1 MFRICHAGVM
11 DIYIYMW
18 GDTAGTSVRGAGAHK
33 THRLAS
39 HPFEECEASRCYMT

>member
-11 DIYIYMW
+11 DIYICG
-18 GDTAGTSVRGAGAHK
+18 GDTAGTSVRGAGAYK
-33 THRLAS
+33 PHRLAS